1 MSCVLLLLAV
11 RLRSSLRSRDQLR
24 QANKRPHS
32 LVSISSSSSSS
43 SSSGGFTAGLL
54 GFYPAGGLGT
64 TPATTQLSTLSTM
77 HESPLELQAS
87 VGIEQQGAQMTS
99 KHTVSSIS

>member
-1 MSCVLLLLAV
+1 LLLLLLAV

-24 QANKRPHS
+24 QGNKRPHS

-43 SSSGGFTAGLL
+43 SSSGGFPGGLL

-64 TPATTQLSTLSTM
+64 PAAAAQLSTLSTM
-77 HESPLELQAS
+77 HESPLELVSAAVS
-87 VGIEQQGAQMTS
+87 EQQG
-99 KHTVSSIS
+99 VPGD